1 MELDRVKLLREAYM
15 QEATRPNGTKSTLGE
30 YMRLCLDGGL
40 DLVTSKDLVV
50 FDDDNE
56 MAHAVCINED
66 MKSQATYPVK
76 IISTEYAII
85 QQIETIMSQ
94 ENFEKFLENGF
105 FNISEAKK
113 EAMIKW
119 TRGIKN
125 QAQQPMEA
133 EPYFNT
139 NPTIIPMA
147 HSKKERESIIVPTA
161 TVVGADGA
169 VRKYASMKEM
179 LTDLQDGDVVTLNAN
194 VVMGE
199 ETIDIN
205 NGGSVT
211 LNLGGNTIT
220 SSGATAIKITN
231 GTLTVDN
238 GSVVASGEVFRVDT
252 REGGTAELIL
262 GENVEVVSETD
273 CCIYTRGTNTIT
285 SAANL
290 FSNTTEYAVIQGNGT
305 DSGSIINITGGSIT
319 GDMPIYQP
327 QKGVLNISGG
337 TITGSTP
344 IYVKAGEVNISGG
357 KFIATGEAVP
367 YTYNGNG
374 GNSTGD
380 ALVVDFCDYPGGM
393 PTVTITGGEFTS
405 LNAKAYETYNK
416 EGNTNPEVA
425 AENVKISGGV
435 FDTKPYAEN
444 IEDGMSIEY
453 NDVTNRYY
461 VIVTPP
467 TSVIGA
473 DGEVRVYTTSKEALA
488 DLRDGDTVTV
498 ITNVDLAEG
507 ETIEVAEGISVSI
520 DLGGN
525 TINAEKQAFTVS
537 NGSLEITNGTINS
550 KYIGIRVDSGN
561 NAATL
566 TLGEGVT
573 INGENGCCIYTRGN
587 NTITTAADLTMTGE
601 CAVIQGN
608 GNDLS
613 EAVIN
618 IVGGNITSEDNAIYL
633 PSNATVN
640 VSGGTITGAT
650 GIYIK
655 SGKLNISGG
664 TITGNGPANGYAF
677 NGNGAGPTG
686 DALVVDFCDYPA
698 GDPEVTITG
707 GNLVSLN
714 AKAYNSY
721 NKDGT
726 ENPEGYDDKIVI
738 SGGVFSTEPYA
749 NNLVEGASV
758 IYDPNE
764 NTYSVSI

>member
-262 GENVEVVSETD
+262 GEDVEVVSETD

-290 FSNTTEYAVIQGNGT
+290 SSNTTEYAVIQGNGT

-405 LNAKAYETYNK
+405 LNAKA
-416 EGNTNPEVA
+416 
-425 AENVKISGGV
+425 
-435 FDTKPYAEN
+435 
-444 IEDGMSIEY
+444 
-453 NDVTNRYY
+453 
-461 VIVTPP
+461 
-467 TSVIGA
+467 
-473 DGEVRVYTTSKEALA
+473 
-488 DLRDGDTVTV
+488 
-498 ITNVDLAEG
+498 
-507 ETIEVAEGISVSI
+507 
-520 DLGGN
+520 
-525 TINAEKQAFTVS
+525 
-537 NGSLEITNGTINS
+537 
-550 KYIGIRVDSGN
+550 
-561 NAATL
+561 
-566 TLGEGVT
+566 
-573 INGENGCCIYTRGN
+573 
-587 NTITTAADLTMTGE
+587 
-601 CAVIQGN
+601 
-608 GNDLS
+608 
-613 EAVIN
+613 
-618 IVGGNITSEDNAIYL
+618 
-633 PSNATVN
+633 
-640 VSGGTITGAT
+640 
-650 GIYIK
+650 
-655 SGKLNISGG
+655 
-664 TITGNGPANGYAF
+664 
-677 NGNGAGPTG
+677 
-686 DALVVDFCDYPA
+686 
-698 GDPEVTITG
+698 
-707 GNLVSLN
+707 
-714 AKAYNSY
+714 
-721 NKDGT
+721 
-726 ENPEGYDDKIVI
+726 
-738 SGGVFSTEPYA
+738 
-749 NNLVEGASV
+749 
-758 IYDPNE
+758 
-764 NTYSVSI
+764 